1 MSLGRIVGALAVGAL
16 LALGSTGV
24 ASAAPAPAPVALGSA
39 GAFAV
44 LAGTTVTSAE
54 TVAGASTVNGDLG
67 VSPGTSVTGFPPAT
81 LNGALHAGDGPA
93 ASAHTDLATAYTD
106 ASERSSAT
114 PITADIG
121 GTTLDPGVYQAAAAS
136 IAITGT
142 LTLDAQGDPN
152 AVFILQAGSTLIT
165 AAKSQVILANGA
177 QACNVFWSV
186 GSSANARGLLAADRH
201 DPGHDLDHG
210 RRRRRRRRANAGP
223 RRCCHTRQPGHR
235 YRPAVHRPAV
245 EHRAGDRAVHRQAG

>member
-16 LALGSTGV
+16 LSLGSTGV
-24 ASAAPAPAPVALGSA
+24 ASAAPAPVALGTA

-67 VSPGTSVTGFPPAT
+67 VSPGTAVTGFPPAT
-81 LNGALHAGDGPA
+81 LNGTLHAGDVPA
-93 ASAHTDLATAYTD
+93 AGAHTDLATAY
-106 ASERSSAT
+106 AYAAARSPAT
-114 PITADIG
+114 TIPADLG

-142 LTLDAQGDPN
+142 VTLDAQGDPK

-186 GSSANARGLLAADRH
+186 GSSA
-201 DPGHDLDHG
+201 
-210 RRRRRRRRANAGP
+210 
-223 RRCCHTRQPGHR
+223 T
-235 YRPAVHRPAV
+235 
-245 EHRAGDRAVHRQAG
+245 QAGCRGPSTHGSSRCGAPGSE